1 MEALISAGAAVIVGI
16 LSLIG
21 VMITNS
27 RSNTKMQQEMKTS
40 QAVTDEKI
48 NELTREV
55 RKHNDFAERIPTLE
69 EKMERTD
76 EKIEELNLGIRGNND
91 FVRRIPVLEEKL
103 KVTNHRLSDLEE
115 FHKPN

>member
-55 RKHNDFAERIPTLE
+55 RKHNDFAQ
-69 EKMERTD
+69 
-76 EKIEELNLGIRGNND
+76 
-91 FVRRIPVLEEKL
+91 RIPVLEEKL
-103 KVTNHRLSDLEE
+103 KVTNHRLNDLEE

>member
-1 MEALISAGAAVIVGI
+1 MEALISAGAAIVVGI

-21 VMITNS
+21 VMITNN
-27 RSNTKMQQEMKTS
+27 RSNNKMQQEMKTS

-55 RKHNDFAERIPTLE
+55 RKHNDFAERIP
-69 EKMERTD
+69 
-76 EKIEELNLGIRGNND
+76 
-91 FVRRIPVLEEKL
+91 VLEEKI

>member
-55 RKHNDFAERIPTLE
+55 RRHNDFAE
-69 EKMERTD
+69 
-76 EKIEELNLGIRGNND
+76 
-91 FVRRIPVLEEKL
+91 RIPVLEEKL

>member
-55 RKHNDFAERIPTLE
+55 RRHNDFAQ
-69 EKMERTD
+69 
-76 EKIEELNLGIRGNND
+76 
-91 FVRRIPVLEEKL
+91 RIPVLEEKL